1 MNGTNFKSVCT
12 CFFTLLYMGPSIKDV
27 RKRGKEGQSERT
39 HADMGGEG
47 SSKGGRPLLVNNRS
61 TELFRGEK
69 IL

>member
-1 MNGTNFKSVCT
+1 
-12 CFFTLLYMGPSIKDV
+12 MGPSIKDV
-27 RKRGKEGQSERT
+27 SKRGKEGQSERT